1 MNTLTLALM
10 SAFTALDQ
18 ASETTMA
25 ETVDAL
31 REMVADNV
39 IDDVVADPAVDA
51 IETEVELRTAS
62 LLDDGFSVDVFDD
75 VTAAIARYRNS

>member
-1 MNTLTLALM
+1 MNTLTLALL
-10 SAFTALDQ
+10 SAFAALDE
-18 ASETTMA
+18 ASETTMT

-39 IDDVVADPAVDA
+39 IDDTVSDPAVDA

-62 LLDDGFSVDVFDD
+62 LLDDGFPIDAFDA
-75 VTAAIARYRNS
+75 VTEAIARYRNS